1 MQGMKSDSTAGGIIN
16 RIGKQMIE
24 IDNIDQQH
32 DKPGD
37 FPSIRKCP
45 PRDDT
50 RDNYM
55 KYDMKDRAEYDIV
68 QSISLFSTSP

>member
-1 MQGMKSDSTAGGIIN
+1 MKSDSTAVGIIN

-37 FPSIRKCP
+37 FPSIRKGP

-50 RDNYM
+50 RDNDMKRYM
-55 KYDMKDRAEYDIV
+55 KDGAEH
-68 QSISLFSTSP
+68 